1 MKKKTAKQK
10 SVEVFALSNDLR
22 KYNSTNTTELL
33 KDFNSRQQGL
43 NSEEAKLRLETK
55 GANVITATKTPSW
68 VKRLFEAII
77 NPFNLVLIG
86 IAVITFLTDVV
97 FSQRADYVTS
107 IIIIGLVLISG
118 GVAFVQTEKSD
129 RAAEKLYNMISN
141 RAEVYR
147 DGNIVSLPIEEL
159 VPGDV
164 IRLTAGALIP
174 ADVRFLTTK
183 DAFVSQSALTGE
195 SEPIEKLAISQDI
208 EGKVLTDLKCIGFL
222 GTNMVSG
229 VATALVV
236 ATGDDTYFGHSAA
249 LLSGGRSQNS
259 FNRGVRSV
267 SKLLIGFMLA
277 MVPLIF
283 IINGLNKGDW
293 LYSLVFAVTIAVG
306 LTPEMLPVIMT
317 ATLARSAVGMA
328 RQGVIVKSLS
338 AVQTFGEMDILCT
351 DKTGTLTEDK
361 IALEKYMDVA
371 GEYNVRVLRHAFLN
385 SYMHTGA
392 KNIIDIA
399 VINRAESYGL
409 TPLADKYICVDE
421 IPFDFSRRRMSVV
434 IQDDTGKRQLITK
447 GAVEEILS
455 ICKFVETENGVVLI
469 DDDIKKRAFEVYQK
483 HNRSGLRVLAVAQK
497 NNVAEVGVFG
507 VQDECDMVLM
517 GFIGFLDPPKESAA
531 SAITAL
537 NEHGVRVVVLT
548 GDSAGVAQKVCKKV
562 GIVADEIISGAEL
575 DDFTDEQ
582 LANSCKTCN
591 LFVKL
596 SPGQK
601 QRIVQAMQKMGH
613 TVGYMGDGINDA
625 PPLRQADVG
634 ISVDSGVDI
643 AKASADIIMTQK
655 DLMVLEEGVLYGRK
669 TFGNI
674 MKYLKMAASGNFGN
688 MLSVI
693 VASLFLPFLPMLP
706 VHILVQNLL
715 CDFSQ
720 MGMPFDNVDKEYLK
734 KPRRWSTNEIKR
746 FMLVMGPLSSIF
758 DILCFAVL
766 WFVLG
771 ANNIQNMALFHAGWF
786 VFGTVSQ
793 VAVIHMIRT
802 SKLPFTANRAPLPLM
817 ISTIAVSIVA
827 LVIGFTS
834 LATAFD
840 MVALPWFFAP
850 WLLALIVGYILL
862 IQVIKVIYIRR
873 YGEWL

>member
-655 DLMVLEEGVLYGRK
+655 DLMVL
-669 TFGNI
+669 
-674 MKYLKMAASGNFGN
+674 
-688 MLSVI
+688 
-693 VASLFLPFLPMLP
+693 
-706 VHILVQNLL
+706 
-715 CDFSQ
+715 
-720 MGMPFDNVDKEYLK
+720 
-734 KPRRWSTNEIKR
+734 
-746 FMLVMGPLSSIF
+746 
-758 DILCFAVL
+758 
-766 WFVLG
+766 
-771 ANNIQNMALFHAGWF
+771 
-786 VFGTVSQ
+786 
-793 VAVIHMIRT
+793 
-802 SKLPFTANRAPLPLM
+802 
-817 ISTIAVSIVA
+817 
-827 LVIGFTS
+827 
-834 LATAFD
+834 
-840 MVALPWFFAP
+840 
-850 WLLALIVGYILL
+850 
-862 IQVIKVIYIRR
+862 
-873 YGEWL
+873 